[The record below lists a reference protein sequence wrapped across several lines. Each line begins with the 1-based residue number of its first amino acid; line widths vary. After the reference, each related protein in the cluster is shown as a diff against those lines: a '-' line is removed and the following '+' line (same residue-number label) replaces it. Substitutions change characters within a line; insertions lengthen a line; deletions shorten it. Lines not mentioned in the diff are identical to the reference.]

1 MKRLPVGRR
10 GGGHQALLLAAHQ
23 PRILAHTGHGLV
35 SVSVSHLVAIAVTP
49 NKYIKYRPMV
59 LQCQAPLSTRL

>member
-49 NKYIKYRPMV
+49 NKYLNIDFCLLNSRKK
-59 LQCQAPLSTRL
+59 TFT

>member
-49 NKYIKYRPMV
+49 NKYIKLDLRYYIVKLR
-59 LQCQAPLSTRL
+59 